1 MNDETWVKIYRKLVD
16 WEWYKDVPC
25 KTLFIH
31 LILIAQYKKTRH
43 IGLELKAGETIT
55 GFRSLAN
62 ETGLSVQQVRTA
74 LKKLES
80 TNDIKIT
87 TNPTHTIISLN
98 NWHKYQSSQ
107 RDEDRY
113 RENKSYNAFA

>member
-1 MNDETWVKIYRKLVD
+1 MAGHA
-16 WEWYKDVPC
+16 VPN
-25 KTLFIH
+25 
-31 LILIAQYKKTRH
+31 A
-43 IGLELKAGETIT
+43 
-55 GFRSLAN
+55 
-62 ETGLSVQQVRTA
+62 
-74 LKKLES
+74 ES
-80 TNDIKIT
+80 GKPTPKNDIKIT